1 MHELGLLDAM
11 LKTVDG
17 IMAKETD
24 VSTVSRI
31 TVEVGELSG
40 AVPKFLYDCWDAVR
54 DGTKYADTELVVK
67 MIPGT
72 AKCVDCGAEFRI
84 DLDTM
89 RCPKCGGGRLAPLTG
104 RDMTITEIEAS

>member
-84 DLDTM
+84 NFDTM

>member
-40 AVPKFLYDCWDAVR
+40 AVPNTRVIPTWSANCLSANRTPKISP
-54 DGTKYADTELVVK
+54 LVISPAQPSNSPFTRRS
-67 MIPGT
+67 MAAIRS
-72 AKCVDCGAEFRI
+72 GAQ
-84 DLDTM
+84 
-89 RCPKCGGGRLAPLTG
+89 
-104 RDMTITEIEAS
+104 

>member
-84 DLDTM
+84 YLDTM

>member
-17 IMAKETD
+17 IMANETD
-24 VSTVSRI
+24 VSSVSKI

-40 AVPKFLYDCWDAVR
+40 AVPKFLYDCWEAVR
-54 DGTKYADTELVVK
+54 DGTKYAGTELVVK

-72 AKCVDCGAEFRI
+72 AKCMDCGAQFRI
-84 DLDTM
+84 DLDSM
-89 RCPKCGGGRLAPLTG
+89 RCPECGGAKLTPLTG
-104 RDMTITEIEAS
+104 RDMTITEIEAN